1 MSDYRLSDLLDMS
14 IVQRLADANFRIS
27 GMPMTIVDP
36 VDGAF
41 LVKAGFSDIC
51 SRFHQMDPRTR
62 EQCRLS
68 DRTILEHLDQE
79 VYRYPCNNGLWQI
92 AMPIM
97 VAGRHLG
104 TMFLTQFWS
113 DQEAVDRTQFA
124 DQARRYGFDPEA
136 YLAALDRMPRLSQ
149 DRLATIV
156 CYDQALVHF
165 IADLAE
171 QSIRVIEARSELE
184 RRVQERTA
192 DLAEV
197 NDLLRMEISERKHF
211 EEKLRELSEIDYLTG
226 IFNRRKLFDIM
237 EVEIGKSHRYSRP
250 LALILLDLDRFKR
263 VNDRHGHHVGDAVL
277 QDLVQVVKRCLRK
290 VDVFAR
296 YGGEEFIVVCAET
309 GQEGAL
315 VLAEKI
321 RSAVEATV
329 FPVAGQ
335 VTVSAGVAEYQDG
348 NSDARLIERADA
360 ALYAAKRQGRNRV
373 VAAGD
378 GPGAGPGEVS

>member
-14 IVQRLADANFRIS
+14 IIQRLADSSFSAS

-36 VDGAF
+36 VDGSF
-41 LVKAGFSDIC
+41 LVQAGFSDIC
-51 SRFHQMDPRTR
+51 SRFHQVNPETR
-62 EQCRLS
+62 EQCHIS
-68 DRTILEHLDQE
+68 DRTIQGHLDQE
-79 VYRYPCNNGLWQI
+79 VYRYPCNNGLWQV

-113 DQEAVDRTQFA
+113 DQETVDRDRFK

-136 YLAALDRMPRLSQ
+136 YLAALDRMPRLSRERV
-149 DRLATIV
+149 DDIIA
-156 CYDQALVHF
+156 YDKALVHF

-171 QSIRVIEARSELE
+171 QSIQVIETRNEME
-184 RRVQERTA
+184 RRVRERTA

-226 IFNRRKLFDIM
+226 IYNRRKLFDIM
-237 EVEIGKSHRYSRP
+237 AVEIGKCHRYNRP
-250 LALILLDLDRFKR
+250 LALILIDLDHFKR
-263 VNDRHGHHVGDAVL
+263 VNDSHGHHVGDAVL
-277 QDLVQVVKRCLRK
+277 RDLVQIVKRSLRK
-290 VDVFAR
+290 VDVLAR

-309 GQEGAL
+309 AQAGAV

-321 RSAVEATV
+321 RSAIEAAP
-329 FPVAGQ
+329 FAVAGR

-348 NSDARLIERADA
+348 NTDARLIERADA

-373 VAAGD
+373 LAAAAD
-378 GPGAGPGEVS
+378 PDQTR